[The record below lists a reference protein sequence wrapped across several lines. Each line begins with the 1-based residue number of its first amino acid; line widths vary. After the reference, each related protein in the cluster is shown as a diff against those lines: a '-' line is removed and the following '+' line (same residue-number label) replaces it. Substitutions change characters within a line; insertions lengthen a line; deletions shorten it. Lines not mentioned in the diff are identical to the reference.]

1 MSKKTL
7 FDTLIV
13 VKRSG
18 QRTSFQGEKIA
29 IAIQKAFNSIDI
41 PYQDEEVNKYMNKY

>member
-1 MSKKTL
+1 MQNKTL

-29 IAIQKAFNSIDI
+29 LAIQKAFRSLDI
-41 PYQDEEVNKYMNKY
+41 PYQVVEVNRV